1 MQQINKNMI
10 NDAAYVL
17 SRAFKNDPLFVFF
30 FPDEST
36 RVELTF
42 YTFRFIAAHAQK
54 KGFVCAVSPGFEGAS
69 IWLPF
74 TALKR
79 GLVDQV
85 RFGALK
91 MLFRQGKEAIGRQIM
106 ASEHM
111 RAIHAESLGEPH
123 MYLSTIGI
131 DEKYRGKGFASELM
145 RPGLEKADRESLPC
159 YLDTHNEKNIGLYAR
174 YGFEIAAESVIPG
187 SDVRHWAMIRK

>member
-1 MQQINKNMI
+1 MI
-10 NDAAYVL
+10 DGAAHVL
-17 SRAFKNDPLFVFF
+17 SSAFKNDPLFVFF
-30 FPDEST
+30 FPDADT

-54 KGFVCAVSPGFEGAS
+54 KGFVYAVSSVFEGAS

-91 MLFRQGKEAIGRQIM
+91 MLSWQGKEAIGRQIM

-111 RAIHAESLGEPH
+111 RAIHAASLGGPH

-131 DEKYRGKGFASELM
+131 DEKYRGKGLLSDLM
-145 RPGLEKADRESLPC
+145 QPGLEKADRENIPC

>member
-1 MQQINKNMI
+1 MI
-10 NDAAYVL
+10 DGAAHVL
-17 SRAFKNDPLFVFF
+17 SSAFKNDPLFVFF
-30 FPDEST
+30 FPDADT

-54 KGFVCAVSPGFEGAS
+54 KGFVYAVSSVFEGAS

-91 MLFRQGKEAIGRQIM
+91 MLSWQGKEAIGRQIM

-111 RAIHAESLGEPH
+111 RAIHAASLGGPH

-131 DEKYRGKGFASELM
+131 DEKYRGKGLLSDPCSRDWKKLTGRIFPAILTRIMKKTLAFM
-145 RPGLEKADRESLPC
+145 RGTVLKLPLNPSYPAPMC
-159 YLDTHNEKNIGLYAR
+159 ATGR
-174 YGFEIAAESVIPG
+174 
-187 SDVRHWAMIRK
+187 